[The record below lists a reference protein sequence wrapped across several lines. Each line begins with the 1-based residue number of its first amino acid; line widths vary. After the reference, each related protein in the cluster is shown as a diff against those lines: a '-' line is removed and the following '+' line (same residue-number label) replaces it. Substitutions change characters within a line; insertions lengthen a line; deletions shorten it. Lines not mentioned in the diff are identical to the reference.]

1 MRKILISVI
10 GAREISGK
18 VEQLAHKIGKIIAK
32 MECILVCGGLNGV
45 MRESAKCAKS
55 AGGMTL
61 GILPEKEKKDANPYI
76 DIVIPTAIGFA
87 RNAIV
92 ACSADII
99 IALPGS
105 HGTRSE
111 ICYGLI
117 YNKPVIDLG
126 GWNIE
131 GMIKVKNL
139 ADAQKKIQE
148 LVKKTK
154 DIQCE
159 QPQLAD

>member
-10 GAREISGK
+10 GARATNDK
-18 VEQLAHKIGKIIAK
+18 VEQLAHNIGKIVAK
-32 MECILVCGGLNGV
+32 MECILVCGGLNGT
-45 MRESAKCAKS
+45 MRASAKGSKS

-61 GILPEKEKKDANPYI
+61 GILPGKDKKDANPYI
-76 DIVIPTAIGFA
+76 DIIIPTAIGFA

-126 GWNIE
+126 SWNIE

-139 ADAQKKIQE
+139 TDVQKKLRDLIG
-148 LVKKTK
+148 KIK
-154 DIQCE
+154 DTQCE
-159 QPQLAD
+159 KPKLVE